1 MWQCLTGRGDSG
13 SFQLIL
19 LVSGNELRE
28 SETGEGDAANC
39 RTNTMDQTNL
49 GR

>member
-1 MWQCLTGRGDSG
+1 VCCRSATDSG

-19 LVSGNELRE
+19 LVSGNEWRE
-28 SETGEGDAANC
+28 SGTGERNAANS
-39 RTNTMDQTNL
+39 RISTMDQTNL